1 MPATTLAIGMR
12 CVGRSPP
19 TVWRTIASL
28 HQAGLAGDVTPLHFF
43 VDGPFAELERLA
55 EQGRVTWHAQ
65 PTGGW
70 PSFLLAAT
78 ELYLREPT
86 AAHYLLVED
95 DVVFCRDV
103 GAYLALHLER
113 LEVASL
119 FSSANVEQRIRGR
132 GAGFTRL
139 NPGWHASAGS
149 QALLFCNARMEELL
163 ASDFVR
169 GYRLRPPQG
178 LDPRHF
184 RRDGL
189 HHTDCVVGR
198 FAALVG
204 CGIQYHWPSLAQ
216 HIGQMSYM
224 YPGFTGKGAN
234 RFSCDFPGEDASALT
249 IG

>member
-1 MPATTLAIGMR
+1 MTIAVGMR
-12 CVGRSPP
+12 CVGRSPT
-19 TVWRTIASL
+19 TVWRSIESL
-28 HQAGLAGDVTPLHFF
+28 HRAGLTAAPHFF
-43 VDGPFAELERLA
+43 VDGPFPELERLA
-55 EQGRVTWHAQ
+55 QHGQVTWHAR
-65 PTGGW
+65 PAGGW

-86 AAHYLLVED
+86 AEHYLLVED

-103 GAYLALHLER
+103 GAYLELHGAS

-119 FSSANVEQRIRGR
+119 FTSASVEQRIRRR

-139 NPGWHASAGS
+139 NPGWQVSSGS
-149 QALLFCNARMEELL
+149 QALLFSSARHEELL

-169 GYRLRPPQG
+169 GYRRRPPQD

-198 FAALVG
+198 FAALAG
-204 CGIQYHWPSLAQ
+204 CGVQYHWPSLAQ
-216 HIGQMSYM
+216 HIGQASYM
-224 YPGFTGKGAN
+224 YPGFTGKDAN
-234 RFSCDFPGEDASALT
+234 RFSADFPGEDASALSL
-249 IG
+249 G